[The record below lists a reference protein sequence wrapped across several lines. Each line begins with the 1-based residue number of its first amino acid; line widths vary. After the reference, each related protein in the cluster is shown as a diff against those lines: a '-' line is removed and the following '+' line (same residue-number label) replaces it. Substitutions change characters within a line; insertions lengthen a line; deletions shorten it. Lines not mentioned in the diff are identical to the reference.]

1 MIFTINLFIPYTCT
15 KKIVMSHHISNI
27 ISVCPILILQGV
39 LNELEEPM
47 GYWVEGLK
55 INKNATL
62 ISAMKEILISSQCLF
77 L

>member
-1 MIFTINLFIPYTCT
+1 
-15 KKIVMSHHISNI
+15 MSHHISNI

-47 GYWVEGLK
+47 GYWVERLN

-62 ISAMKEILISSQCLF
+62 VSAVKEILILLNAYFCRAV
-77 L
+77 